1 MPQQGPELRDVHVPH
16 VPWWP
21 LAPGWWVV
29 LLLVLAFAVFAV
41 WAWRQ
46 RIRRGRYID
55 NVLADLHMA
64 RARHRDD
71 GDDAAFAASAHQL
84 MRRVA
89 RTRDAHSV
97 TLGEGDWH
105 AALKAMAPKRDVSH
119 LAVLGE
125 VMYRPRAT
133 LDIDAVAA
141 DVEGWVRDVLSSKPA
156 RGSRR
161 AHAPS

>member
-1 MPQQGPELRDVHVPH
+1 
-16 VPWWP
+16 
-21 LAPGWWVV
+21 
-29 LLLVLAFAVFAV
+29 LLLLALAFAVFAA
-41 WAWRQ
+41 WTWRQ

-55 NVLADLHMA
+55 SVLADLHTA

-71 GDDAAFAASAHQL
+71 GDNAAFATSAHQL

-105 AALKAMAPKRDVSH
+105 AALKAMAPKRDVSR

-125 VMYRPRAT
+125 VMYRPKAS

-161 AHAPS
+161 AYASS